1 MRVASGKL
9 GGWGGLI
16 WGQSIDLPSLYLLS
30 ARRAKI
36 NEKANSSPPP
46 CGLVNTPTNQAV
58 NESDSAAINLLIRK
72 THVEHTKTRAH
83 SDTKTTVSPRCNQHT
98 RTHTHTHVHTHTHAD
113 THTHTHAKNTHRHT
127 QEGLFKS
134 HRNTNY
140 LTNTQ
145 RKTYIFHKS

>member
-98 RTHTHTHVHTHTHAD
+98 RTHTHTHVHTHTRGHTHVHARKKHTQ
-113 THTHTHAKNTHRHT
+113 THTGGVIQIAPKYKLFNKHTK
-127 QEGLFKS
+127 KDV
-134 HRNTNY
+134 
-140 LTNTQ
+140 
-145 RKTYIFHKS
+145 YIS